1 MLVAR
6 NDAHRR
12 AITGSVMLA
21 VILQSIDVTIAN
33 VALPQMQ
40 GSLSATQDQIHW
52 VLTSY
57 VVASAIMMP
66 ITGFLATRFGR
77 KRVFLT
83 VVVGFVLSSVFVG
96 IATSLPE
103 IVFYRFIQ
111 GLFAAPLV
119 PLTQSTMFD
128 MNPGGRRGPA
138 MAIFGM
144 GIMVGPILGPS
155 LGGVLTEYYSW
166 RFVFYINVPIGM
178 IAFLGIW
185 TFLPETKIE
194 HDRRFDWFGFG
205 ALSFAI
211 AALQFILDRGQD
223 LDWFQSSQIIAA
235 TVLGCLALYL
245 FVVHLMTTTE
255 RSFIDKHI
263 FNDRNFV
270 VGLFLVAVVGL
281 NLLTSL
287 ALITPYM
294 QNLMGYPVMTAG
306 EVLATRGVGT
316 MAAMFIV
323 GRLIDRHDPRLLVLF
338 GFSMSMLFMYE
349 SSTFTPQVSEAT
361 LIRNGLLQ
369 GFGLGFMFVPLNTMT
384 FATLAPEVRTQGT
397 SLYGLM
403 RNLGQSVGVA
413 VAVFL
418 FGRSVQANHAA
429 ISEYITPFNDGLR
442 YFANGHWNLST
453 SAGRAALNNEVV
465 RQAEVIAY
473 SNDFTILMY
482 FLMAVAPLIFLL
494 RRPAQPQPIP
504 EPENA
509 TAGA

>member
-1 MLVAR
+1 MIPT
-6 NDAHRR
+6 DAPHRR
-12 AITGSVMLA
+12 AITASVMLA

-66 ITGFLATRFGR
+66 ITGYLATRFGR

-103 IVFYRFIQ
+103 IVLYRFIQ
-111 GLFAAPLV
+111 GLFGAPLV
-119 PLTQSTMFD
+119 PLTQSIMLD

-144 GIMVGPILGPS
+144 GIMVGPIMGPF
-155 LGGVLTEYYSW
+155 LGGWLTETYSW
-166 RFVFYINVPIGM
+166 RFVFYINVPIGLV
-178 IAFLGIW
+178 AFLGLW
-185 TFLPETKIE
+185 TFLPETTIE
-194 HDRRFDWFGFG
+194 RDRRFDWFGFG

-211 AALQFILDRGQD
+211 AALQFVLDRGHD
-223 LDWFQSSQIIAA
+223 LDWFSSNQIIAA
-235 TVLGCLALYL
+235 TVLGGVAVYL
-245 FVVHLMTTTE
+245 FVVHLTTTKE
-255 RSFIDKHI
+255 RSFIDRHI
-263 FNDRNFV
+263 FDDRNFV
-270 VGLFLVAVVGL
+270 IGLLLVAVVGL
-281 NLLTSL
+281 NLLASVV
-287 ALITPYM
+287 LITPYM

-306 EVLATRGVGT
+306 EVLATRGLGT
-316 MAAMFIV
+316 MAAMFVV
-323 GRLIDRHDPRLLVLF
+323 GRLIDRMDPRLLIFF
-338 GFSMSMLFMYE
+338 GFSLSVVFMWE
-349 SSTFTPQVSEAT
+349 SSTFTPQVSQQQ
-361 LIRNGLLQ
+361 LITNGLLQ
-369 GFGLGFMFVPLNTMT
+369 GFALGFCFVPLSTLT
-384 FATLAPEVRTQGT
+384 FATLAPDVRTQGT

-413 VAVFL
+413 VVVFL
-418 FGRSVQANHAA
+418 FGRSAQANQWA
-429 ISEYITPFNDGLR
+429 ISESITPFNDALR
-442 YFANGHWNLST
+442 YFAKDHWNMAT
-453 SAGRAALNNEVV
+453 TAGRAALNHEVT

-482 FLMAVAPLIFLL
+482 FLIATMPLIFLL
-494 RRPAQPQPIP
+494 RRPERPPPIP
-504 EPENA
+504 EPETA